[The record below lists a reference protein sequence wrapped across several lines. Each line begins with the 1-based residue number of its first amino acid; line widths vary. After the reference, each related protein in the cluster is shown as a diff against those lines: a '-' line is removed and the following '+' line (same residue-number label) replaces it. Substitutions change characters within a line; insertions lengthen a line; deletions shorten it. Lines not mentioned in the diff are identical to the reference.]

1 MFPEQASEYFILRLL
16 VGILPMRHLSVALI
30 AAASSVAFTQ
40 IGSAADLP
48 VKATAPVAAPLYN
61 WAGPYAG
68 IAGGVVWGH
77 SKQTDPGV
85 PCDFFGTCVEVTA
98 PIGDGS
104 YAVTGGIIGG
114 TLGYNWQQG
123 PWVYGLEGDYSWAD
137 ASGSSQTC
145 GASSPVPH
153 ACGTKLES
161 LGTFRGRIG
170 YAMGA
175 TGNWLPY
182 VTGGLAVGEVKAW
195 DALFPSSGSDFR
207 TGWTVGGGVEV
218 GFERNWTF
226 KVEYLYVDLGSRQM
240 FNIVPG
246 VPETVSFTANIVRAG
261 INYRFY

>member
-1 MFPEQASEYFILRLL
+1 MRRLSF
-16 VGILPMRHLSVALI
+16 VLI
-30 AAASSVAFTQ
+30 AALASVGLGHVAL
-40 IGSAADLP
+40 AADLP
-48 VKATAPVAAPLYN
+48 VKSPAYKAPVVAPLYN
-61 WAGPYAG
+61 WTGPYAG
-68 IAGGVVWGH
+68 IAGGAVWGH
-77 SKQTDPGV
+77 SKQTDPGI
-85 PCDFFGTCVEVTA
+85 PCDFFGTCAGPA
-98 PIGDGS
+98 PAPELADGS

-137 ASGSSQTC
+137 VSGSSQTC

-182 VTGGLAVGEVKAW
+182 VTGGLAVGELKAW

-207 TGWTVGGGVEV
+207 AGWTVGAGVEV

-226 KVEYLYVDLGSRQM
+226 KLEYLYVDLGSSQM
-240 FNIVPG
+240 FNVVPG

-261 INYRFY
+261 LNYKFY

>member
-1 MFPEQASEYFILRLL
+1 MRRLSL
-16 VGILPMRHLSVALI
+16 VLI
-30 AAASSVAFTQ
+30 AAVASVGLGHVA
-40 IGSAADLP
+40 L
-48 VKATAPVAAPLYN
+48 AAPPYN
-61 WAGPYAG
+61 WTGAYVG
-68 IAGGVVWGH
+68 IAGGVGWGH

-85 PCDFFGTCVEVTA
+85 PCDFFDTCVVVTA

-104 YAVTGGIIGG
+104 YTVNGGVIGG

-123 PWVYGLEGDYSWAD
+123 PWVFGVEGDYSWAD
-137 ASGSSQTC
+137 ISGSSNTC
-145 GASSPVPH
+145 GANTPVPH

-182 VTGGLAVGEVKAW
+182 VTGGLAVGELKAW
-195 DALFPSSGSDFR
+195 DALSPSSGSDFR
-207 TGWTVGGGVEV
+207 AGWTVGAGVEV

-226 KVEYLYVDLGSRQM
+226 KLEYLYVDLGSSQM
-240 FNIVPG
+240 FNIVAG

-261 INYRFY
+261 INYKF